1 LHIKLILDELLFLYF
16 INSINNST
24 IYKFINKQKSM
35 KFLSIFALAAMIYS
49 TETIGLRSHLQ
60 TTATTTTGTTAGTT
74 STPPSTTTTAPS
86 STSTEAE

>member
-1 LHIKLILDELLFLYF
+1 
-16 INSINNST
+16 
-24 IYKFINKQKSM
+24 M

-60 TTATTTTGTTAGTT
+60 TTATGTTVGTT
-74 STPPSTTTTAPS
+74 STTSNPPTTTTAPT